1 MLQALIYRQ
10 LTQSTSTF
18 LQNAVRCI
26 ELTRADEVGQR
37 DMNQNVQTNGENT
50 DDNVTNFSYWL

>member
-18 LQNAVRCI
+18 CKMQYAV
-26 ELTRADEVGQR
+26 LNSHVQVMQVGQR
-37 DMNQNVQTNGENT
+37 DITQNVQTNEENT
-50 DDNVTNFSYWL
+50 DDNVTNFSY

>member
-37 DMNQNVQTNGENT
+37 DMNQNLCKQMGKILTT
-50 DDNVTNFSYWL
+50 T